1 MGQLIQIH
9 HLALMLVFEV
19 IEPIAALSIPRLL
32 QVVEEGVIGG
42 VPIPLLLHRDHLLVL
57 DVENAVAVLLRLLD
71 LFEDSTNYYVA
82 LELLEDGNLLE
93 ALARIT

>member
-1 MGQLIQIH
+1 MKQELSVLEQISH
-9 HLALMLVFEV
+9 
-19 IEPIAALSIPRLL
+19 PY
-32 QVVEEGVIGG
+32 VVRV
-42 VPIPLLLHRDHLLVL
+42 
-57 DVENAVAVLLRLLD
+57 LD